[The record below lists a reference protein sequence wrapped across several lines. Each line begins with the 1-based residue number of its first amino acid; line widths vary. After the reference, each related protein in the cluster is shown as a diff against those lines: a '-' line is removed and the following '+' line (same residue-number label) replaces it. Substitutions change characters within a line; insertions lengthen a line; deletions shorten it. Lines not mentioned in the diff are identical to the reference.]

1 MKHYGLLVVMVLM
14 LVGLIGCSTT
24 KENEESASNVN
35 SNAVVNEVVESVATT
50 NNEEDGTVNESKATV
65 YPLTVKDATGEEFT
79 FTEAPQRI
87 VSTSVSE
94 TEILFA
100 LGLGDQVVGVS
111 DYDNYPAEVLDKP
124 KVGGVS
130 KPNVEVIIA
139 SNADIVIAGISM
151 KAPTVEE
158 FRSLQV
164 NLFKTDPENIED
176 ILENILLFGVINDK
190 QLEAEVVVTQ
200 MREDIRKV
208 TEAVATLAQE
218 DRKKVYI
225 EFSPGWTVGKG
236 EFMDELITMAGGI
249 NIASD
254 LEGWNAINEEK
265 IIADNPEVI
274 IYPLNITDTE
284 SGKRMEELIPS
295 RSGWDK
301 ITAIVDN
308 RMVGVDKDILSRTGP
323 RTTQGLLDIFNGIY
337 PGLLEE

>member
-1 MKHYGLLVVMVLM
+1 MVLM
-14 LVGLIGCSTT
+14 LVGSIGCNTV
-24 KENEESASNVN
+24 KENKDSASNVSTN
-35 SNAVVNEVVESVATT
+35 VAQNAAE
-50 NNEEDGTVNESKATV
+50 NESNEQVDKQESANEAKATV

-79 FTEAPQRI
+79 FTGAPQRI

-124 KVGGVS
+124 KVGGVT
-130 KPNVEVIIA
+130 KPNAEVIIA
-139 SNADIVIAGISM
+139 SNADLVIAGISM

-158 FRSLQV
+158 FRSLNV
-164 NLFKTDPENIED
+164 NLFKTDPENVED
-176 ILENILLFGVINDK
+176 ILENILLLGVINDK
-190 QLEAEVVVTQ
+190 QLEAEAIVAQ

-208 TEAVATLAQE
+208 TEAVATIAQE

-236 EFMDELITMAGGI
+236 EFMDELITMAGGM

-265 IIADNPEVI
+265 IIADNPDVI

-323 RTTQGLLDIFNGIY
+323 RTTQGLIDIFNGIY